1 MIFRRDPDATFAV
14 PNLFEYRTCL
24 IRLDMVSAEAEDVF
38 YVGQIRDV
46 AIAIARRCTALA
58 KARGGMG
65 FAGPRQLMEVFVL
78 GRV

>member
-1 MIFRRDPDATFAV
+1 
-14 PNLFEYRTCL
+14 
-24 IRLDMVSAEAEDVF
+24 MVSAEAEDVF

-46 AIAIARRCTALA
+46 AIAVARRCTALA
-58 KARGGMG
+58 KARGGIG